1 MKWFNLYHKR
11 RSDILHALHFHSFK
25 FVYCTICKI
34 LVLPACV
41 SPAVA
46 MLGWVSPAGGNAAKG
61 MERFTRCLSGTCR
74 RNRAHVSPQTWLT
87 AFFASYFIKKR
98 NKLNHATL
106 HLHGSQKV
114 LKKAMYALHMD
125 HVKVWEWLCE
135 SWEPDPAT
143 CIWTSGTFK
152 GAGNTAPAEK
162 GSMYIYICIYL
173 FVCLFKDA
181 GHLPV

>member
-1 MKWFNLYHKR
+1 MCL
-11 RSDILHALHFHSFK
+11 LHHLQDSCAPSLCIASRGHAWLGVACRGQRGQRHGE
-25 FVYCTICKI
+25 VHP
-34 LVLPACV
+34 LPQRH
-41 SPAVA
+41 
-46 MLGWVSPAGGNAAKG
+46 LQ
-61 MERFTRCLSGTCR
+61 EEQGTCITTNLADGILCFIFHQKTKQVEPR
-74 RNRAHVSPQTWLT
+74 HTPPAW
-87 AFFASYFIKKR
+87 FAK
-98 NKLNHATL
+98 
-106 HLHGSQKV
+106 GSQKS
-114 LKKAMYALHMD
+114 MYALHMD